1 MKFIVYRK
9 TKKEI
14 FIEII
19 YILLIFQI
27 ALQCSPYNLVSKIFN
42 YVDDIIAFICFI
54 YVILNYFSKTKID
67 KLDKKILLV
76 YLLFTIVGIISSIK
90 TQLQSPLVCL
100 LDLFTCSKFI
110 LGYLA
115 IRIYLRKCDFDFLKK
130 SVLGITKFLVLIFF
144 ILAIHDEFMSP
155 YFEIFDYRLFGKSIQ
170 LFYPHPTYLAA
181 ACIVFLLILSTTN
194 KKNENLVYMIMA
206 SIIILFTFRAKAIS
220 FVVVF
225 WGLYLMIDVWKIKS
239 KIIYFFASII
249 LAGYLAYDQF
259 LTYFMSTTWSARSVL
274 FTDSISIA
282 KRYFPLGAGFATF
295 GTNMS
300 VVAYSPLYY
309 EFGYDQING
318 MSKATAAYLND
329 GFWQACIA
337 QFGAIGVIL
346 FVFLIY
352 LFLKKATNYKIQ
364 NVGAMRYISIISLNI
379 YLIIASVGELAYFAP
394 YALLYYGVL
403 GIVLSENDKI
413 IIKRENQYDI
423 CNYS

>member
-1 MKFIVYRK
+1 MKFIIHKK

-19 YILLIFQI
+19 YVILIFQI
-27 ALQCSPYNLVSKIFN
+27 ALQCSPYYLVAKIFN
-42 YVDDIIAFICFI
+42 YADDIIAFICFI
-54 YVILNYFSKTKID
+54 YVTIKYFSKTKID
-67 KLDKKILLV
+67 RLDKKILLV
-76 YLLFTIVGIISSIK
+76 YLLFIIVGIVSSMK

-100 LDLFTCSKFI
+100 SDLFTCSKFI

-115 IRIYLRKCDFDFLKK
+115 VRIYSRKWNFGFFKK
-130 SVLGITKFLVLIFF
+130 SVLGTTKFLVVIYF

-181 ACIVFLLILSTTN
+181 ACIVFLIILSTTN

-206 SIIILFTFRAKAIS
+206 SVIILFTFRAKAIS
-220 FVVVF
+220 FVAIF
-225 WGLYLMIDVWKIKS
+225 WGLYLMIDIWKIKS

-274 FTDSISIA
+274 FKDAVIIA
-282 KRYFPLGAGFATF
+282 KRYFPFGAGFATF

-300 VVAYSPLYY
+300 VVSYSPLYY

-337 QFGAIGVIL
+337 QFGAFGVIL
-346 FVFLIY
+346 FIILIY
-352 LFLKKATNYKIQ
+352 LFLKKVTNYNIQ
-364 NVGAMRYISIISLNI
+364 NIGSMRYISIISLNI

-394 YALLYYGVL
+394 YALLYFGVL

-413 IIKRENQYDI
+413 ILGKKEN
-423 CNYS
+423 